1 MKSKVFFIDN
11 EVLITSPQ
19 DSKSIVH
26 LFSHLIKTS
35 YFYPK
40 NFQMEILLLLSGFF
54 AGFLIAWLLARSRYF
69 RSGGNAEFE
78 DLKSRY
84 EMLNVQKQ
92 VNDEKIKT
100 MVSELDLVKAEIR
113 EKENRI
119 LNLSTNLAAKNAD
132 FENLSSKLNE
142 QKADLNLIREKFAD
156 GFKNLANEILHEKS
170 IVFTEQNK
178 ESIGLLLKPLQEKLK
193 DFEKKVE
200 EVYDKEA
207 QQRFSLKEE
216 VKKLA
221 DLNQQVSLDAQNLT
235 RALKGESKT
244 QGNWGEMILE
254 SILEKSGL
262 VKDREYFVQKSYSTG
277 DGRRLQPDVV
287 VAYPGNKNVLIDSK
301 VSLTAYEKYSSANEK
316 EIQEPALKNHLI
328 SVKRHIDELSA
339 KNYPHIY
346 NLNSVDF
353 VMMFLPVEPA
363 FMLAIQQEPG
373 LWSFAYEKGI
383 ILTGPTNLFA
393 ALKMISAL
401 WQQEYQSRNVL
412 EIAEQSGKLYD
423 KFVGLVNDLIDVG
436 TKLDAARK
444 SHNDAMSK
452 LSSGKGNLVSRVENI
467 KQLGAKASKELP
479 KTIVENNQEN
489 PE

>member
-1 MKSKVFFIDN
+1 MAN
-11 EVLITSPQ
+11 LIFTNLLNQ
-19 DSKSIVH
+19 ENF
-26 LFSHLIKTS
+26 LFLSQ
-35 YFYPK
+35 
-40 NFQMEILLLLSGFF
+40 NFQMEILLLLVGFI
-54 AGFLIAWLLARSRYF
+54 AGFLFAWLLARSRNF
-69 RSGGNAEFE
+69 RVGSKAEFE
-78 DLKSRY
+78 DLKTGY
-84 EMLNVQKQ
+84 ETLNVQKQ

-100 MVSELDLVKAEIR
+100 MVSELNLLKNEIR

-119 LNLSTNLAAKNAD
+119 LNLSTSLAAKNAD
-132 FENLSSKLNE
+132 FENLSSKLSE

-170 IVFTEQNK
+170 RVFTEQNK
-178 ESIGLLLKPLQEKLK
+178 ENLDQLLKPLQEKIK

-262 VKDREYFVQKSYSTG
+262 VKDREYFVQKSFTTE

-301 VSLTAYEKYSSANEK
+301 VSLTAYEKYFTETENNDREK
-316 EIQEPALKNHLI
+316 SLKNHLF

-339 KNYPHIY
+339 KNYQRIY
-346 NLNSVDF
+346 DLNSLDF

-373 LWSFAYEKGI
+373 LWSYAYEKGI

-423 KFVGLVNDLIDVG
+423 KFVGLINDLTEVG
-436 TKLDAARK
+436 NKLDAARK
-444 SHNDAMSK
+444 SHTEAMSK

-467 KQLGAKASKELP
+467 KKLGAKVSKEIP
-479 KTIVENNQEN
+479 KTIVENNEEN